1 MKTLNGFMKKYVMRL
16 SVSSFIKNEILL
28 NLEQVC
34 ESKRTSINKAVA
46 SVMKDWQLDTLTA
59 ADLVFDWW
67 DTLKYYQGEVK

>member
-1 MKTLNGFMKKYVMRL
+1 MKKYVMRL

>member
-1 MKTLNGFMKKYVMRL
+1 MKKYVMRL

-34 ESKRTSINKAVA
+34 ESKRTSINKPVA

-59 ADLVFDWW
+59 AGLVFDWW
-67 DTLKYYQGEVK
+67 DTLKHYQGQVK

>member
-1 MKTLNGFMKKYVMRL
+1 MKKYVMRL

-34 ESKRTSINKAVA
+34 ESKRTSITKAVS
-46 SVMKDWQLDTLTA
+46 SVMKDWQLDSLTA

-67 DTLKYYQGEVK
+67 DTLKHYQGE

>member
-1 MKTLNGFMKKYVMRL
+1 MRL

-34 ESKRTSINKAVA
+34 ESKRTSITKAVS
-46 SVMKDWQLDTLTA
+46 SVMEDWQLDSLTA

-67 DTLKYYQGEVK
+67 DTLKQYQGE

>member
-1 MKTLNGFMKKYVMRL
+1 MKKYVMRL
-16 SVSSFIKNEILL
+16 MVSSFIKNEILL

-34 ESKRTSINKAVA
+34 ESKRTSITKAVS

-67 DTLKYYQGEVK
+67 DTLKHYQGEVK

>member
-1 MKTLNGFMKKYVMRL
+1 MKKYVMRL

-46 SVMKDWQLDTLTA
+46 SAIKHWQLDTLTA

-67 DTLKYYQGEVK
+67 DTLKHYQGQVK

>member
-1 MKTLNGFMKKYVMRL
+1 
-16 SVSSFIKNEILL
+16 VSSFIKNEILL

>member
-1 MKTLNGFMKKYVMRL
+1 MRL

>member
-1 MKTLNGFMKKYVMRL
+1 M
-16 SVSSFIKNEILL
+16 SSFIKNEILL